1 MTVDS
6 ALDLNQSASS
16 KEFDG
21 LGPDH
26 ISPSA
31 LLRTLLQ
38 FGCERRLHYAVFYR
52 IDAMHAVL
60 FTVPE
65 IGWLVGELSAIRKLS
80 VGNRLPCRTTEAPFT
95 TRSAFGRSL
104 LSQLRPPRLLSFRHP
119 SPGRGGNLPVDRRY
133 SARLCSGIGPNEFLE
148 DGDGLVKEVE
158 QF

>member
-65 IGWLVGELSAIRKLS
+65 IGWLVGELSAVRKLS
-80 VGNRLPCRTTEAPFT
+80 VGNRFPCRTTETAFT
-95 TRSAFGRSL
+95 TGSAFSRPLPPQRRPARFLSL
-104 LSQLRPPRLLSFRHP
+104 RHL
-119 SPGRGGNLPVDRRY
+119 SPGRGGNL
-133 SARLCSGIGPNEFLE
+133 
-148 DGDGLVKEVE
+148 
-158 QF
+158 